1 LNRKK
6 KDVMELGVAACAYK
20 LSIWEMD
27 EGGLGIQG
35 PPWLYSKFEVSQG
48 YTVSSFLHSAIL
60 PQKKQI
66 NDRII
71 TNEQSLE
78 R

>member
-1 LNRKK
+1 
-6 KDVMELGVAACAYK
+6 MELGVAACAYK

-35 PPWLYSKFEVSQG
+35 PPWLYSKFEVSLC
-48 YTVSSFLHSAIL
+48 VVRL
-60 PQKKQI
+60 
-66 NDRII
+66 
-71 TNEQSLE
+71 SLL

>member
-1 LNRKK
+1 
-6 KDVMELGVAACAYK
+6 MELGVAACAYK

-27 EGGLGIQG
+27 
-35 PPWLYSKFEVSQG
+35 PWLYSKFEVSQG